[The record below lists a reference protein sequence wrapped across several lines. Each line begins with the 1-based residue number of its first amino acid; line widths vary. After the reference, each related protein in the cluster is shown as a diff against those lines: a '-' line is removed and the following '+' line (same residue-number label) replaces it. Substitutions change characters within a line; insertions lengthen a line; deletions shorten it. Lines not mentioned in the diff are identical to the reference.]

1 MWGGY
6 ERKSL
11 WCLALSAFLLVAF
24 CKQKKKR
31 QERGRFILCE
41 IVAIT
46 FKGDAGYL
54 IKKLNTFKKSFN
66 SKDNKSIIILKE
78 NQEIKSDELKIKR
91 GRLCAIL

>member
-1 MWGGY
+1 M
-6 ERKSL
+6 
-11 WCLALSAFLLVAF
+11 AF
-24 CKQKKKR
+24 CEQKKKR
-31 QERGRFILCE
+31 LEQEPFVLDKI
-41 IVAIT
+41 IAIT